1 MISISPV
8 NSQLQVRD
16 ADVVLSA
23 IELNLGLRKGEK
35 DRDKRRGGR
44 GTVMM
49 DEKERGVSRECNVGE
64 KLWRKWMFTEAG
76 TLLVI

>member
-1 MISISPV
+1 
-8 NSQLQVRD
+8 
-16 ADVVLSA
+16 
-23 IELNLGLRKGEK
+23 
-35 DRDKRRGGR
+35 
-44 GTVMM
+44 MM